1 MKLALHPLTPERWPD
16 LEALFAAR
24 GCAQARQCWCMY
36 YRATGTGSELGGA
49 ARAAAHRRGLKSLVD
64 AGRPPGLIGYRGGE
78 PVGWVALGPRE
89 DFPKLARSPV
99 MKPVDDRPH
108 AQPVSR
114 PGAVRARRHARRV
127 RDAGTVR
134 CGCHRHRDLP
144 ARVAQVR
151 ASEEAFA
158 RSMADRDFMAFGSFI
173 ADDAVFVNGGR
184 PLRGK
189 PAILAFWKRFFDVP
203 NAPFSWK
210 PEVTE
215 VIARGDI
222 GYTTGPV
229 TSAAGSITAHFHSTW
244 RLGPDGRWRIVFD
257 NGYPACACE
266 R

>member
-1 MKLALHPLTPERWPD
+1 MPSLSRAL
-16 LEALFAAR
+16 ALFALAAMLA
-24 GCAQARQCWCMY
+24 GCA
-36 YRATGTGSELGGA
+36 TPGPSD
-49 ARAAAHRRGLKSLVD
+49 AAA
-64 AGRPPGLIGYRGGE
+64 AGI
-78 PVGWVALGPRE
+78 
-89 DFPKLARSPV
+89 
-99 MKPVDDRPH
+99 
-108 AQPVSR
+108 
-114 PGAVRARRHARRV
+114 
-127 RDAGTVR
+127 
-134 CGCHRHRDLP
+134 DLP